1 VKYIFD
7 SSPLIDLFRH
17 YYPEQFPSLWE
28 KFNALVSEK
37 QVTSVRE
44 VYNEI
49 KAGGDSLANWAKQ
62 QKNVLFLPPTT
73 EEFSFVVEIFR
84 IPHFQ
89 TMIRKKER
97 LQGKPVADP
106 FVIARAKVFQ
116 CAVVTNELYRDNAAG
131 IPNVCKCFS
140 ISYMNLEGFM
150 QQENWVF

>member
-1 VKYIFD
+1 MKYIFD
-7 SSPLIDLFRH
+7 SGPLIDLFRH

-62 QKNVLFLPPTT
+62 QKNVLFLSPTT
-73 EEFSFVVEIFR
+73 KEFLFVGEIFR
-84 IPHFQ
+84 IQHFQ
-89 TMIRKKER
+89 TMIREKQR

-116 CAVVTNELYRDNAAG
+116 CAVVTNELYKDNAAR
-131 IPNVCKCFS
+131 IPNVCEYFS
-140 ISYMNLEGFM
+140 ISYMNLEDFM